1 MKSKNIIIL
10 FIILSISLFFFG
22 CTEEIQIETQDFED
36 ILVINA
42 NITDEQKQQEIS
54 LSRTYKAGLSE
65 IKESG
70 ARVVVT
76 DDLGNNFEF
85 REVTQGNYLSD
96 FSFAVQLD
104 RTYTLNVAT
113 ADGNTY
119 NSNAVKPISPAFL
132 EDVRAETL
140 LDENGIEGVAIKVDS
155 YDPQEKAKYFRYE
168 YEETYLIQSLIN
180 NRNDLIVTSL
190 NPPQVEIVAKT
201 KEENVC
207 YKTLFSNEILIA
219 SAEQTT
225 DNRVN
230 NFQIKFLPRDDFK
243 VRRRYSILVHQ
254 FVQSREAFGFY
265 QSLKDFSNKEN
276 LFLQTQPGFITGN
289 IKSNNKNVKVLGFFE
304 VSLVSSKRI
313 FFNFSDVFSNG
324 IIPRYPF
331 DCTVEEFNSSELDVL
346 ISRLQFGQF
355 KFLSYDDAL
364 DTYSI
369 VINFCVDCTVLGTN
383 IKPDF
388 WID

>member
-1 MKSKNIIIL
+1 
-10 FIILSISLFFFG
+10 
-22 CTEEIQIETQDFED
+22 
-36 ILVINA
+36 VINA

-132 EDVRAETL
+132 EDVRVETL

-201 KEENVC
+201 KEENIC
-207 YKTLFSNEILIA
+207 YKSLFSNEILIA